1 MSAALTDVD
10 RDALLAE
17 RAEAEAQLRAAE
29 ATLGVPPTGG
39 GGHAGAEQERE
50 EPAQKPH
57 DVEVQSG
64 SVVQL
69 DVEALRAAAARARQ
83 ADDQVALAAS
93 EAAERPPAIETP
105 LGSAETAFGR
115 MLEIREELPATW
127 RRLVG
132 ALISATVMSIVV
144 GALGWN
150 VYWLL
155 VPIALILIMT
165 VDLRLAG
172 KSLREASA
180 QASQELASVGGAGPD
195 DLDGIRSHRTRIE
208 EAEARLAAA
217 RAERQAAYARFEEL
231 APGRLP
237 SEVDDIVSEYEAERA
252 AQASAGAERAAQAEA
267 EQAAEPDAVAEHA
280 VEAGRAAEPDAV
292 AEHAAEAEPA
302 AEPDAEAE
310 DEPARPPAVEA
321 AATAEEEPASEPAE
335 QDATAPMPA
344 VSEAAM
350 AAAPSEPGHET
361 AAVTATEWWFG
372 TTEAPEAPPA
382 AATPVRALAERLS
395 AEGRDALARIQAQL
409 DALERVEL
417 AKKSLEWH
425 EANGSFESTG
435 AGEPA
440 ADTPPEKS

>member
-29 ATLGVPPTGG
+29 ATLDVPAAGG
-39 GGHAGAEQERE
+39 NGRGDPEDDVAGQERE

-57 DVEVQSG
+57 DVQVQNGSG
-64 SVVQL
+64 VQL
-69 DVEALRAAAARARQ
+69 DVEALHAAAARARQ
-83 ADDQVALAAS
+83 ADDEVAQAAS

-105 LGSAETAFGR
+105 LGGAAESALGR

-132 ALISATVMSIVV
+132 ALISATGMAILV
-144 GALGWN
+144 GALGWS

-180 QASQELASVGGAGPD
+180 QASLELASVGGVAPD
-195 DLDGIRSHRTRIE
+195 ELDRIRSDRTRMD

-217 RAERQAAYARFEEL
+217 RAEREAAYARFDEL
-231 APGRLP
+231 APGRHP
-237 SEVDDIVSEYEAERA
+237 SEVDDIVSEREAEL
-252 AQASAGAERAAQAEA
+252 AAQAEKTAGA
-267 EQAAEPDAVAEHA
+267 EAEGEAAAGAEPARLEAAEAAEP
-280 VEAGRAAEPDAV
+280 
-292 AEHAAEAEPA
+292 
-302 AEPDAEAE
+302 AE
-310 DEPARPPAVEA
+310 DEPAL
-321 AATAEEEPASEPAE
+321 EPMAE

-350 AAAPSEPGHET
+350 ASPTPEPGQEPAT
-361 AAVTATEWWFG
+361 VTATEWWFG
-372 TTEAPEAPPA
+372 TKDAPEAPPA
-382 AATPVRALAERLS
+382 AAAPVRALAERLS

-409 DALERVEL
+409 DALDRVEL

-425 EANGSFESTG
+425 EANGSFETAG
-435 AGEPA
+435 AGDPA